1 MKKLISISIISYV
14 LLVFAFPMDLSA
26 QDEENNRLNEFVGKY
41 TYSVIIQQPGYTSGS
56 FGKVEIQLIDPDTI
70 NSEFSN
76 HDIEFVLAYSPTKKI
91 YSFTYAFKL
100 NEFNQTPITLFS
112 VKDVELVYS
121 EEEGYTFRETV
132 AFNEEEN
139 SHLEV
144 TIKAEED
151 KVECQIKST
160 VKKETFEHSLYFS

>member
-41 TYSVIIQQPGYTSGS
+41 TYSVVIEQPGVKSVS

-91 YSFTYAFKL
+91 YSFTYAFKMK
-100 NEFNQTPITLFS
+100 EFNKPPISLFS
-112 VKDVELVYS
+112 VKDIELVYS
-121 EEEGYTFRETV
+121 EEEGYTFRET
-132 AFNEEEN
+132 NEEEN
-139 SHLEV
+139 SYLEV
-144 TIKAEED
+144 TIKIGED
-151 KVECQIKST
+151 KVKCRIKST
-160 VKKETFEHSLYFS
+160 VKKETFEHSLNFFV

>member
-41 TYSVIIQQPGYTSGS
+41 TYSVIIQQPGHTSAS

-121 EEEGYTFRETV
+121 EEEGYTFRET
-132 AFNEEEN
+132 NEEEN
-139 SHLEV
+139 SYLEV
-144 TIKAEED
+144 TIKVEED
-151 KVECQIKST
+151 RVKCQIKST
-160 VKKETFEHSLYFS
+160 VKKKTFEHSMNFFV